1 MAGISVGASDISKLA
16 AGETEATKVSLG
28 PIDVW
33 TAFTPIIENNV
44 ARTNY
49 PVPYGATGA
58 WVTLQAAGGAGGEGA
73 TGLWTANSG
82 GGGGGRIERTWVPV
96 SEMGATYSV
105 VQGKGGKGDGGDSVF
120 SSGGVNLTAK
130 GGKKGSSGATT
141 VGSSP
146 FTIPGGA
153 GGTYSVT
160 GMSGVRVY
168 PGSPGGDATNT
179 VTNPGA
185 TNANNAGAGGG
196 AGGPY
201 SSDTGQTPGGAGGSS
216 TTVTGGAGGTDSVKP
231 GVKPDNAT
239 IPNGGAGGGGGAG
252 AWFAAGGTGGDGGRF
267 GGGGGGAGC
276 GNTVA
281 TAGKG
286 GDGFTRIEWT
296 AESIE
301 YRRVFVAV
309 TEVNQT
315 SIKVQVNGL
324 PPDAGTVTGYNFY
337 KNGVKVTSSPQ
348 SSPEYTFGGLD
359 PNSTYTLTATAVSTG
374 SESSPYD
381 PAVVRTLADGS
392 LSLEDRTAI
401 DNIVAQCMAEDGQP
415 GVMISITGPK
425 GSYTKSYGVSPASP
439 GITSYPLS
447 TTHHFRIGSL
457 TKSFTGTAILMQ
469 VDKGILSL
477 DDILE
482 KWIPGLPDGKN
493 IKIRHLLGMRDGL
506 FEFQAGNIGLFPYG
520 VFMLLFPTFPV
531 TVDTQMNII
540 KGHAVTW
547 PAGTNF
553 AYHNSGMIVLGQIL
567 EAATG
572 RRCRDI
578 FKEDI
583 WIPLGLTE
591 TSWPDSPNMP
601 EPYSRGLGPGIFG
614 LQDWTVV
621 NPEYV
626 GSAGALVSTIDNI
639 QRWGQAMRDGWGIS
653 PEMHAFRENIAVY
666 SSDVWPYEGPSYYG
680 YGPAYFNIANW
691 FGHAGSVSGYNCTCY
706 YEPVSGAV
714 FAGMEN
720 VQSNGV
726 AIESKIQIRICEYL
740 YPGTTTVEQPF
751 DPALRHH
758 E

>member
-185 TNANNAGAGGG
+185 SNANNAGAGGG

-315 SIKVQVNGL
+315 TRPRRKLFRRRSRGW
-324 PPDAGTVTGYNFY
+324 
-337 KNGVKVTSSPQ
+337 S
-348 SSPEYTFGGLD
+348 
-359 PNSTYTLTATAVSTG
+359 
-374 SESSPYD
+374 
-381 PAVVRTLADGS
+381 R
-392 LSLEDRTAI
+392 
-401 DNIVAQCMAEDGQP
+401 
-415 GVMISITGPK
+415 
-425 GSYTKSYGVSPASP
+425 PASARHVCSAAP
-439 GITSYPLS
+439 GSALCAWPPRSWVRKSPRSTTGLRPCGATRPRRQSLLWQTQPPRSTQTVKGLYPRNRPESTWGTPLS
-447 TTHHFRIGSL
+447 N
-457 TKSFTGTAILMQ
+457 
-469 VDKGILSL
+469 
-477 DDILE
+477 E
-482 KWIPGLPDGKN
+482 
-493 IKIRHLLGMRDGL
+493 
-506 FEFQAGNIGLFPYG
+506 
-520 VFMLLFPTFPV
+520 
-531 TVDTQMNII
+531 
-540 KGHAVTW
+540 
-547 PAGTNF
+547 
-553 AYHNSGMIVLGQIL
+553 
-567 EAATG
+567 
-572 RRCRDI
+572 RR
-578 FKEDI
+578 
-583 WIPLGLTE
+583 
-591 TSWPDSPNMP
+591 
-601 EPYSRGLGPGIFG
+601 
-614 LQDWTVV
+614 
-621 NPEYV
+621 
-626 GSAGALVSTIDNI
+626 
-639 QRWGQAMRDGWGIS
+639 
-653 PEMHAFRENIAVY
+653 
-666 SSDVWPYEGPSYYG
+666 
-680 YGPAYFNIANW
+680 
-691 FGHAGSVSGYNCTCY
+691 
-706 YEPVSGAV
+706 
-714 FAGMEN
+714 
-720 VQSNGV
+720 
-726 AIESKIQIRICEYL
+726 
-740 YPGTTTVEQPF
+740 
-751 DPALRHH
+751 
-758 E
+758 